1 MKISRNNLNILIES
15 FLHEEDSDE
24 KSDEKSDNI
33 NYEGR
38 FDIGSNTFEININSK
53 TGVDVNVKSKDN
65 ATNDKKIDD
74 KKEVSAIIAGILNS
88 NKKEKKSMQS
98 LVNAYKNVEADVSFN
113 NSNYRTHLV
122 NFISKYNIS

>member
-24 KSDEKSDNI
+24 KSDEKSDDI

-65 ATNDKKIDD
+65 ATIDD

-88 NKKEKKSMQS
+88 YKKEKKSMQS